1 MPGDEVI
8 KVGRVLPLEAVD
20 QLTQCGSLD
29 TQLLTE
35 LGVGDLQLAGEVG
48 QRAECGEDGVQ
59 FLFRGECPL
68 HLKQLD
74 HCKESLN
81 LKLLTEALI

>member
-1 MPGDEVI
+1 MPNDEVI
-8 KVGRVLPLEAVD
+8 KVRRVLTLEALD
-20 QLTQCGSLD
+20 QLTKSGSLD
-29 TQLLTE
+29 TQLLAE

-74 HCKESLN
+74 HGKESLN
-81 LKLLTEALI
+81 L